1 MANQKAFE
9 MGLGIPGAS
18 AIIWYNDVNLRI
30 GNAELT
36 LPDNC
41 EATIRIWKNGELV
54 YFRAYI
60 GPGTFSESVPGNERM
75 VLVTD
80 PAGDYY
86 DLPSDITW
94 SVNFAVFG

>member
-18 AIIWYNDVNLRI
+18 AIIWYNDINLRI

-41 EATIRIWKNGELV
+41 EATIKIWKNDTLV
-54 YFRAYI
+54 YYRAYI
-60 GPGTFSESVPGNERM
+60 GPGTFSETVPGNERM
-75 VLVTD
+75 VEIDD
-80 PAGDYY
+80 PAGNYY
-86 DLPSDITW
+86 DLPPDITW
-94 SVNFAVFG
+94 SCNFSVFG